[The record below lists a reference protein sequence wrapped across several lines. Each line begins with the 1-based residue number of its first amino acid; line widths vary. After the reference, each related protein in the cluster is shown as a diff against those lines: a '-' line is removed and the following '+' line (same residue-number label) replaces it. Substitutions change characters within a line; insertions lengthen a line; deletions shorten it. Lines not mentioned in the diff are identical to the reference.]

1 MDADT
6 ATVDAWTS
14 GRLDHVDV
22 TARACPRTRR
32 RHTAAIFMPRMNG
45 SAFLLFTAPFRAR
58 RLEKS
63 CSLSCL
69 CREEG
74 FQVHGKP
81 FSLRRPFFTA
91 RDRIVGR
98 SLHGIRNGLSAMDER
113 ASPSALAMAVR
124 NVARGPSFVRPRH
137 GTGCGTRPANG
148 ALHFNRRSS
157 RHTPMLSCQRALT
170 HREIPSV
177 ASSATLKDYGKELA
191 RPGTLKQ

>member
-22 TARACPRTRR
+22 TVRACPRTRR

-98 SLHGIRNGLSAMDER
+98 SLHGIRNGLSAMDKR

-124 NVARGPSFVRPRH
+124 NVARVGH
-137 GTGCGTRPANG
+137 
-148 ALHFNRRSS
+148 
-157 RHTPMLSCQRALT
+157 LSCGLGMERGVEPGLRMGRCISTGVPPAIHQCCPA
-170 HREIPSV
+170 SV
-177 ASSATLKDYGKELA
+177 L
-191 RPGTLKQ
+191 